1 VYQLITDTYGV
12 PSYKEANPSVFN
24 IITFPF
30 LFGVM
35 FGDYGHG
42 SIVWF
47 CGLILVLGEPWLRNY
62 EIGKQVVPFRYF
74 LFLMGMFSMWNGLLY
89 NEYFA
94 IPNNWFGTCYDTD
107 RNNPEDFNNGGVYTR
122 TDFNTCNYAFG
133 VDPAWFLAEGY
144 LEFIDNVKMKTSVII
159 AVFHMSMGIVI
170 KGSNACHFSNWM
182 VLVFEVFTG
191 FIILFGLFGW
201 MDVLI
206 FSKWFYVMNPDSPE
220 FVTDTI
226 IHTHMYE
233 KINLCPSVITV
244 MIDNFLKL
252 GTGMN
257 PGPYW
262 FWGQN
267 GISAILIVCA
277 VICMPLMLC
286 VKPIAY
292 ATCLKEDEH
301 VPIENEFD
309 DQTEEEKTAMLQKK
323 QQALLNQSNESSAA
337 ADKAADIGAI
347 LAKEGGDNHAHG
359 FGEMMIHQMI
369 ETIEFVLGT
378 VSNTASYLRLWALS
392 LAHSELALVFLTE
405 ILIIPWKPVTTEYY
419 GQTEPS
425 VPTSPL
431 EEGASPIQT
440 YSSVLTLAFSTW
452 ILWFPFMTFTYFVL
466 LNMDV
471 LECSLHTLRL
481 HWVEF
486 QNKFFQGTGYAYTP
500 FSFKT
505 VFEKEMSK

>member
-1 VYQLITDTYGV
+1 MYQMITDTYGV

-47 CGLILVLGEPWLRNY
+47 CGLILVLGEPWLKKS
-62 EIGKQVVPFRYF
+62 EIGRQVVPFRYF

-94 IPNNWFGTCYDTD
+94 IPNNWFGTCYNTD
-107 RNNPEDFNNGGVYTR
+107 RTTATEFNEGGTYLR
-122 TDFNTCNYAFG
+122 TNFNDCNYAFG

-159 AVFHMSMGIVI
+159 AVVHMSLGIVI
-170 KGSNACHFSNWM
+170 KGTNACHFSNWM

-201 MDVLI
+201 MDILI
-206 FSKWFYVMNPDSPE
+206 FSKWYYVMNPDAPAYVDGSTTE
-220 FVTDTI
+220 
-226 IHTHMYE
+226 HTHMFE

-252 GTGMN
+252 GAGMN

-262 FWGQN
+262 FWDQN
-267 GISAILIVCA
+267 KISAIMIVCA

-292 ATCLKEDEH
+292 ATCLKEEDH
-301 VPIENEFD
+301 VAVDNEFN
-309 DQTEEEKTAMLQKK
+309 DQTEEAK
-323 QQALLNQSNESSAA
+323 ALNVSHESS
-337 ADKAADIGAI
+337 KAADNAAVIGEI

-405 ILIIPWKPVTTEYY
+405 ILIIPWKPVTTSYP
-419 GQTEPS
+419 GQTVPS
-425 VPTSPL
+425 GSDPTVT
-431 EEGASPIQT
+431 EVTQT
-440 YSSVLTLAFSTW
+440 YSSVISLAFTTW

-486 QNKFFQGTGYAYTP
+486 QNKFF
-500 FSFKT
+500 
-505 VFEKEMSK
+505 